1 MFGGLSVNFLEQR
14 ISTYLK
20 TEYEINLKSDD
31 YTLMYN
37 DDNGIFIDILK
48 TDLSLNNEVS
58 LRANQIKIDFD
69 LTDLFFNKE
78 DQLLTVMIDEIVIK
92 AGQIKNEIFLQ

>member
-1 MFGGLSVNFLEQR
+1 MSKKLLFLYIISSVAAVFTIVLIGVTAKVMFGGLSVNFLEQR

-31 YTLMYN
+31 YALMYN
-37 DDNGIFIDILK
+37 DDNGIFIDVLK

-58 LRANQIKIDFD
+58 LRANQIKINYD
-69 LTDLFFNKE
+69 LIYT
-78 DQLLTVMIDEIVIK
+78 
-92 AGQIKNEIFLQ
+92 